1 MCKFERFVLVKR
13 PFHGVLAGVA
23 IAASVVLATSSCG
36 FGSKDSSDSDTT
48 INFLAPVY
56 SDGANGTKALWDGII
71 ADFKKKNPD
80 ITVNLQMESWNSI
93 NDVVRTK
100 LQSQSTTPD
109 ILNIDA
115 YASFAGDGLLY
126 QASEIVSDSVLSD
139 IQPGFKKNA
148 SLNGTQ
154 FALPLFASARTLF
167 YNKELFNQA
176 GITAPPKTWTE
187 LTDAAKKIQ
196 AIGGGVSGYGL
207 PLGSEEAQGET
218 SIWTFGAG
226 GNWSDG
232 DKVTVNT
239 PQNLEGVQAMRTLA
253 DSGATQPNPGATDRK
268 DVINAFIQGKIGMIE
283 GLPPTIGQIKSKN
296 PNLQYATAPS
306 PTKTGDAVTLGVA
319 DHLMAFKKD
328 GKKAANIKKFLDYFY
343 SAEVYAK
350 FVSTEG
356 FIPITN
362 SAATKLADDPVT
374 KAFAS
379 TLPVAKFYPS
389 NNPKWAAAQGA
400 IRQQMGT
407 IAQGADPA
415 QVLQRIQEAAK

>member
-1 MCKFERFVLVKR
+1 MVT
-13 PFHGVLAGVA
+13 GLALA
-23 IAASVVLATSSCG
+23 ISSCG
-36 FGSKDSSDSDTT
+36 FGSKDSADSDTT
-48 INFLAPVY
+48 INFLAPAY

-71 ADFKKKNPD
+71 ADFQKQNPD
-80 ITVNLQMESWNSI
+80 IKVNLQMESWNSI

-100 LQSQSTTPD
+100 LQSESTTPD

-115 YASFAGDGLLY
+115 YSSFASDGMLY
-126 QASEIVSDSVLSD
+126 PASEIVSPQVLSD
-139 IQPGFKKNA
+139 IQPGFAKNA

-154 FALPLFASARTLF
+154 YALPLFASTRTLF
-167 YNKELFNQA
+167 YNTDLFAKA
-176 GITAPPKTWTE
+176 GVATPPKTWAE

-196 AIGGGVSGYGL
+196 ALGDGVSGYGL

-226 GNWSDG
+226 GTWSDG
-232 DKVTVNT
+232 DKVTVDT
-239 PQNLEGVQAMRTLA
+239 PANLEGVRAMREIA
-253 DSGATQPNPGATDRK
+253 DAGVTQPNPGATDRK

-283 GLPPTIGQIKSKN
+283 GLPPTIGQIAAKN
-296 PNLQYATAPS
+296 PSLKYATAPS
-306 PTKTGDAVTLGVA
+306 PTKTGTPVTLGVA

-328 GKKAANIKKFLDYFY
+328 GKKAANIKKFLDFFY
-343 SAEVYAK
+343 GADVYAK

-362 SAATKLADDPVT
+362 TAAAKLASDPVT
-374 KAFAS
+374 KAFGS
-379 TLPVAKFYPS
+379 TLAVAQFYPS

-407 IAQGADPA
+407 IAQGTDPA

>member
-1 MCKFERFVLVKR
+1 MVT
-13 PFHGVLAGVA
+13 GLALA
-23 IAASVVLATSSCG
+23 ISSCG
-36 FGSKDSSDSDTT
+36 FGSKDSADSDTT
-48 INFLAPVY
+48 INFLAPAY

-71 ADFKKKNPD
+71 ADFQKQNPD
-80 ITVNLQMESWNSI
+80 IKVNLQMESWNSI

-100 LQSQSTTPD
+100 LQSESTTPD

-115 YASFAGDGLLY
+115 YSSFASDGMLY
-126 QASEIVSDSVLSD
+126 PASEIVSPQVLSD
-139 IQPGFKKNA
+139 IQPGFAKNA

-154 FALPLFASARTLF
+154 YALPLFASTRTLF
-167 YNKELFNQA
+167 YNTDLFTKA
-176 GITAPPKTWTE
+176 GIATPPKTWAE

-196 AIGGGVSGYGL
+196 ALGGGVSGYGL

-226 GNWSDG
+226 GTWSDG
-232 DKVTVNT
+232 DKVTVDT
-239 PQNLEGVQAMRTLA
+239 PANLEGVRAMREIA
-253 DSGATQPNPGATDRK
+253 DAGVTQPNPGATDRK

-283 GLPPTIGQIKSKN
+283 GLPPTIGQIASKN
-296 PNLQYATAPS
+296 PSLKYATAPS
-306 PTKTGDAVTLGVA
+306 PTKSGTPVTLGVA

-328 GKKAANIKKFLDYFY
+328 GKKAANIKKFLDFFY
-343 SAEVYAK
+343 GADVYAK

-362 SAATKLADDPVT
+362 TAAAKLAADPVT
-374 KAFAS
+374 KAFGS
-379 TLPVAKFYPS
+379 TLAVAQFYPS

-407 IAQGADPA
+407 IAQGTDPA

>member
-1 MCKFERFVLVKR
+1 MKR
-13 PFHGVLAGVA
+13 PLHGVLAGVA
-23 IAASVVLATSSCG
+23 MVTGLALAISSCG
-36 FGSKDSSDSDTT
+36 FGSKDSADSDTT
-48 INFLAPVY
+48 INFLAPAY

-71 ADFKKKNPD
+71 ADFQKQNPD
-80 ITVNLQMESWNSI
+80 IKVNLQMESWNSI

-100 LQSQSTTPD
+100 LQSESTTPD

-115 YASFAGDGLLY
+115 YSSFASDGMLY
-126 QASEIVSDSVLSD
+126 PASEIVSPQVLSD
-139 IQPGFKKNA
+139 IQPGFAKNA

-154 FALPLFASARTLF
+154 YALPLFASTRTLF
-167 YNKELFNQA
+167 YNTDLFTKA
-176 GITAPPKTWTE
+176 GIATPPKTWAE

-196 AIGGGVSGYGL
+196 ALGDGVSGYGL

-226 GNWSDG
+226 GTWSDG
-232 DKVTVNT
+232 DKVTVDT
-239 PQNLEGVQAMRTLA
+239 PANLEGVRAMREIA
-253 DSGATQPNPGATDRK
+253 DAGVTQPNPGATDRK

-283 GLPPTIGQIKSKN
+283 GLPPTIGQIASKN
-296 PNLQYATAPS
+296 PSLKYATAPS
-306 PTKTGDAVTLGVA
+306 PTKSGTPVTLGVA

-328 GKKAANIKKFLDYFY
+328 GKKAANIKKFLDFFY
-343 SAEVYAK
+343 GADVYAK

-362 SAATKLADDPVT
+362 TAAAKLASDPVT
-374 KAFAS
+374 KAFGS
-379 TLPVAKFYPS
+379 TLAVAQFYPS

-407 IAQGADPA
+407 IAQGTDPA

>member
-1 MCKFERFVLVKR
+1 MKR
-13 PFHGVLAGVA
+13 PLHGVLAGVA
-23 IAASVVLATSSCG
+23 MVTGLALAISSCG
-36 FGSKDSSDSDTT
+36 FGSKDSADSDTT
-48 INFLAPVY
+48 INFLAPAY

-71 ADFKKKNPD
+71 ADFQKQNPD
-80 ITVNLQMESWNSI
+80 IKVSLQMESWNSI

-100 LQSQSTTPD
+100 LQSESTTPD

-115 YASFAGDGLLY
+115 YSSFASDGMLY
-126 QASEIVSDSVLSD
+126 PASEIVSPQVLSD
-139 IQPGFKKNA
+139 IQPGFAKNA

-154 FALPLFASARTLF
+154 YALPLFASTRTLF
-167 YNKELFNQA
+167 YNTDLFTKA
-176 GITAPPKTWTE
+176 GIATPPKTWAE

-196 AIGGGVSGYGL
+196 ALGGGVSGYGL

-226 GNWSDG
+226 GTWSDG
-232 DKVTVNT
+232 DKVTVDT
-239 PQNLEGVQAMRTLA
+239 PANLEGVRAMREIA
-253 DSGATQPNPGATDRK
+253 DAGVTQPNPGATDRK

-283 GLPPTIGQIKSKN
+283 GLPPTIGQIASKN
-296 PNLQYATAPS
+296 PSLKYATAPS
-306 PTKTGDAVTLGVA
+306 PTKSGTPVTLGVA

-328 GKKAANIKKFLDYFY
+328 GKKAANIKKFLDFFY
-343 SAEVYAK
+343 GADVYAK

-362 SAATKLADDPVT
+362 TAAAKLASDPVT
-374 KAFAS
+374 KAFGS
-379 TLPVAKFYPS
+379 TLAVAQFYPS

-407 IAQGADPA
+407 IAQGTDPA

>member
-1 MCKFERFVLVKR
+1 MKR
-13 PFHGVLAGVA
+13 PLHGVLAGVA
-23 IAASVVLATSSCG
+23 MVTGLALAISSCG
-36 FGSKDSSDSDTT
+36 FGSKDSADSDTT
-48 INFLAPVY
+48 INFLAPAY

-71 ADFKKKNPD
+71 GDFQKQNPD
-80 ITVNLQMESWNSI
+80 IKVNLQMESWNSI

-100 LQSQSTTPD
+100 LQSESTTPD

-115 YASFAGDGLLY
+115 YSSFASDGMLY
-126 QASEIVSDSVLSD
+126 PASEIVSPQVLSD
-139 IQPGFKKNA
+139 IQPGFAKNA

-154 FALPLFASARTLF
+154 YALPLFASTRTLF
-167 YNKELFNQA
+167 YNTDLFTKA
-176 GITAPPKTWTE
+176 GIATPPKTWAE

-196 AIGGGVSGYGL
+196 ALGGGVSGYGL

-226 GNWSDG
+226 GTWSDG
-232 DKVTVNT
+232 DKVTVDT
-239 PQNLEGVQAMRTLA
+239 PANLEGVRAMREIA
-253 DSGATQPNPGATDRK
+253 DAGVTQPNPGATDRK

-283 GLPPTIGQIKSKN
+283 GLPPTIGQIASKN
-296 PNLQYATAPS
+296 PGLKYATAPS
-306 PTKTGDAVTLGVA
+306 PTKSGTPVTLGVA

-328 GKKAANIKKFLDYFY
+328 GKKAANIKKFLDFFY
-343 SAEVYAK
+343 GADVYAK

-362 SAATKLADDPVT
+362 TAAAKLASDPVT
-374 KAFAS
+374 KAFGS
-379 TLPVAKFYPS
+379 TLAVAQFYPS

-407 IAQGADPA
+407 IAQGTDPA